1 MAENVFDHR
10 RTNFTM
16 VSNAVIKSDSIT
28 KPADLAVYVII
39 CMHAGNKTRQSFLKV
54 ETIAK
59 EAHMST
65 RTVHRS
71 LKVLEGAGF
80 IKITRQH
87 RPDGTRKNS
96 EYHVL
101 DI

>member
-1 MAENVFDHR
+1 MADNVIDHR
-10 RTNFTM
+10 QTNFTM
-16 VSNAVIKSDSIT
+16 VNNAVIKSSAI
-28 KPADLAVYVII
+28 KPSDLAVYVII
-39 CMHAGNKTRQSFLKV
+39 CMHAGNESRQSFLKV

-80 IKITRQH
+80 IEITRQH
-87 RPDGTRKNS
+87 RADGTRKNS
-96 EYHVL
+96 VYHVL
-101 DI
+101 NI